1 MNITPFKSHLHLCF
15 RPPDKTEAEPGQQ
28 MKKSVQSFAK
38 IWRMQWALL
47 VSHKRL
53 RVRVGKTQS
62 SGPLGSGAVPPV
74 WASRRSEVQRWA
86 HSGKAAREF
95 LSLPKAVFF
104 WALLEIYFRGKPT
117 AVCVQGPKREK
128 HAPIAGEMNR
138 MSIQMSF
145 RNHRFMQTSLPS
157 LAWVVNCE
165 LMPINYNLVEDGF
178 VLIVW
183 PAAIRKGTGYHQSTT
198 LGNNSYS
205 NWWKVHHGVP
215 PSVILL
221 KSRVTFP
228 EAYSCSLAVFKATP
242 RTATLDHFAMCKNSL
257 RC

>member
-74 WASRRSEVQRWA
+74 WASRHSEVQRWA

-117 AVCVQGPKREK
+117 AVCVQGPKRKNMLQLLVKWIEWVYK
-128 HAPIAGEMNR
+128 CHSETIDLCRRA
-138 MSIQMSF
+138 F
-145 RNHRFMQTSLPS
+145 HR
-157 LAWVVNCE
+157 WR
-165 LMPINYNLVEDGF
+165 GW
-178 VLIVW
+178 LIVSW
-183 PAAIRKGTGYHQSTT
+183 CQLIITWWRTGLY
-198 LGNNSYS
+198 
-205 NWWKVHHGVP
+205 
-215 PSVILL
+215 
-221 KSRVTFP
+221 
-228 EAYSCSLAVFKATP
+228 
-242 RTATLDHFAMCKNSL
+242 
-257 RC
+257 